1 MTPLGYDY
9 QRDSEMATWGWQKLL
24 TGSPIPTEEDMMG
37 TPNPLVKTKG
47 AGTTFWLY
55 TGSGDAFKNPLA
67 DDDWLRLAGI
77 KICSP
82 EK

>member
-1 MTPLGYDY
+1 
-9 QRDSEMATWGWQKLL
+9 
-24 TGSPIPTEEDMMG
+24 MMG

-67 DDDWLRLAGI
+67 DDDWLRLAG
-77 KICSP
+77 
-82 EK
+82 

>member
-1 MTPLGYDY
+1 
-9 QRDSEMATWGWQKLL
+9 
-24 TGSPIPTEEDMMG
+24 MMG

-67 DDDWLRLAGI
+67 D
-77 KICSP
+77 
-82 EK
+82 